1 MLRQQNSK
9 FFLQKHRP
17 TYTMHR
23 QSGALLL
30 VAMVMLLILSLLG
43 FGTVSTTNIDLQI
56 AGNQQ
61 RQNEAELV
69 AENTVNYLVENYP
82 LLTLP
87 SNAIVEN
94 YGQTVSTGNPSNACV
109 TKTIIEGSGTP
120 GSLACSWQGGSGPG
134 ERASNSVTDHEKFK
148 NGASGKSCMVGN
160 YIEEEHPHLH
170 HLDDDGFSPIE
181 LWINGDV
188 TITKCGGCFKNTQA
202 TINYTGQIL
211 AGNSGT
217 CSHGSETYPGSWPSN
232 IMRNKVTQAEFNAA
246 AGASPSL
253 DSDYYSQVEIRVTST
268 DPASGATATAVKGF
282 KYRGDSDGSPTNSQ
296 CGVTDGNIVTV
307 DEDPWLTSNGSRRV
321 LYSYLEID

>member
-1 MLRQQNSK
+1 
-9 FFLQKHRP
+9 
-17 TYTMHR
+17 MHR

-181 LWINGDV
+181 LWINGN
-188 TITKCGGCFKNTQA
+188 ITVKHCGGCFDKAVA
-202 TINYTGQIL
+202 TIYYTGSNID
-211 AGNSGT
+211 S
-217 CSHGSETYPGSWPSN
+217 CSYEGSWPSEVSTV
-232 IMRNKVTQAEFNAA
+232 KVTQAEFNAA

-268 DPASGATATAVKGF
+268 DPVSGATATAVKGF

>member
-120 GSLACSWQGGSGPG
+120 GSLACDWTGSSGSG
-134 ERASNSVTDHEKFK
+134 SNVTRDHESFHGGG
-148 NGASGKSCMVGN
+148 NKSCLVGD

-170 HLDDDGFSPIE
+170 HMSGSPKE
-181 LWINGDV
+181 LWINGN
-188 TITKCGGCFKNTQA
+188 ITVKHCGGCFDKAVA
-202 TINYTGQIL
+202 TIYYTGSNID
-211 AGNSGT
+211 S
-217 CSHGSETYPGSWPSN
+217 CSYEGSWPSEVSTV
-232 IMRNKVTQAEFNAA
+232 KVTQAEFNAA

-268 DPASGATATAVKGF
+268 DPVSGATATAVKGF

-296 CGVTDGNIVTV
+296 CGVTDGNIVSV